1 MSHYAVVAPPL
12 YSHWQAM
19 QALAQAL
26 IDRGHRIT
34 FIHQAE
40 AGRLLSDPRIDF
52 YPVGQ
57 DSHPPGSLART
68 LRLAASPAGFSL
80 FALIKDMSR
89 ATDMLCRELPQAL
102 KKLKVDGVIVDQM
115 EAAGALAAES
125 LGLPFVSVACALPVN
140 RERGM
145 PLPVMSFSYGTD
157 RRTQKLFHTSQ
168 RIYDWMMRSHSRVI
182 ARHAER
188 FGLTPRTGL
197 HDCLSPLA
205 QISQTVPA
213 LDFPRRALP
222 AHFYQVGPLRPSTTE
237 QQFWPLRS
245 SRPFIFASLGTLQ
258 GHRFRLFK
266 TIARACHRLEVQLLI
281 AHCGGLNARQE
292 AQLKACGADWVTD
305 FADQPGVLQQA
316 QAVITHGG
324 LNTVADAVSCST
336 PILAVPVAFDQPG
349 VASRVVWNGLGRRVS
364 RFVSSKTLAKQLA
377 LLLEDDGCQVRMQE
391 AQRQLR
397 LAGGATRAAA
407 IVEQAMG
414 SATGD
419 IEATG

>member
-40 AGRLLSDPRIDF
+40 AGSLLSDPRINF
-52 YPVGQ
+52 HPVGQ

-102 KKLKVDGVIVDQM
+102 EKLHVDGLIVDQM
-115 EAAGALAAES
+115 EAAGGLVAEG

-140 RERGM
+140 RERGI
-145 PLPVMSFSYGTD
+145 PLPVMSFGYGTD
-157 RRTQKLFHTSQ
+157 PRAQKLFRTSE
-168 RIYDWMMRSHSRVI
+168 RIYDWMMRGHGRVI
-182 ARHAER
+182 ARHAGR
-188 FGLTPRTGL
+188 FGLPPRTGL
-197 HDCLSPLA
+197 HECLSPLA

-213 LDFPRRALP
+213 LDFPRKALP
-222 AHFYQVGPLRPSTTE
+222 EHFYQVGPLRASVTE
-237 QQFWPLRS
+237 QRFWPLIS
-245 SRPFIFASLGTLQ
+245 SRPFVFASLGTLQ

-266 TIARACHRLEVQLLI
+266 TVARACSRLGVQLLI

-305 FADQPGVLQQA
+305 FADQPSVMQQA
-316 QAVITHGG
+316 QVVITHGG
-324 LNTVADAVSCST
+324 LNTVADAVGSST
-336 PILAVPVAFDQPG
+336 PILAVPIAFDQPG

-364 RFVSSKTLAKQLA
+364 RFASSKTLAKQLT
-377 LLLEDDGCQVRMQE
+377 LLLRDDSCQIRIQE

-397 LAGGATRAAA
+397 AAGGARRAAD
-407 IVEQAMG
+407 IVERAMG
-414 SATGD
+414 SRTDSA
-419 IEATG
+419 EAAG